1 MKKTLILLLIISSF
15 LFTGCGMVEEFK
27 TPVDPEDPS
36 EILVTIPSGSSTTS
50 IGETLVE
57 YDLIYNTLI
66 FKETV
71 KDLGYDGKLQAGDY
85 KLSRSNALE
94 TIIEK
99 LYTGDIY
106 EETFT
111 FTIPEGLELDEII
124 DILIEKNVIDS
135 RESFMA
141 ILKSQV
147 AEDPLFSNLA
157 LENYEGLLFP
167 DTYTF
172 KKDAST
178 QEVIRRMLNRMKA
191 VFTDEILNHIEENNL
206 DLYKII
212 TLASIIEREIV
223 HDDERAIAS
232 SVFYNRLDVNMK
244 LQSCATVQ
252 YIIQERKPILSNAD
266 TAIENDYNTYKYAG
280 LPPGPI
286 ASPGEASI
294 LAAVYPADT
303 DYLFFVRSYENDDSH
318 IFSTNLA
325 DHNKAA
331 QKLYEGE

>member
-1 MKKTLILLLIISSF
+1 MKKGLILLLVMVF
-15 LFTGCGMVEEFK
+15 LLTGCGMVEEFK
-27 TPVDPEDPS
+27 APVDPEDTS
-36 EILVTIPSGSSTTS
+36 EIVVNIPSGSSTTG
-50 IGETLVE
+50 IGEILVE

-66 FKETV
+66 FKQTV

-85 KLSRSNALE
+85 KLSRSNDLE

-99 LYTGDIY
+99 LYTGDVF
-106 EETFT
+106 EETLS

-124 DILIEKNVIDS
+124 DILMEERVIDS
-135 RESFMA
+135 REQFMST
-141 ILKSQV
+141 LK
-147 AEDPLFSNLA
+147 AEVGTYPIFAD
-157 LENYEGLLFP
+157 LELVNYEGLLFP
-167 DTYTF
+167 DTYTI

-178 QEVIRRMLNRMKA
+178 SVVIRKMLNRMTS
-191 VFTDEILNHIEENNL
+191 VFTEDMLNHIEENNL

-212 TLASIIEREIV
+212 NLASIIEREIV

-232 SVFYNRLDVNMK
+232 SVFYNRLDINMH

-252 YIIQERKPILSNAD
+252 YIIDERKPILSNQD
-266 TAIENDYNTYKYAG
+266 IAIENDYNTYKYPG

-294 LAAVYPADT
+294 KAAVYPADT
-303 DYLFFVRSYENDDSH
+303 EYLYFVRSYENDDSH

-325 DHNKAA
+325 DHNRAA
-331 QKLYEGE
+331 RKLHEGE

>member
-1 MKKTLILLLIISSF
+1 MKKSIIILLMSIF
-15 LFTGCGMVEEFK
+15 LLTGCGFVDEFK
-27 TPVDPEDPS
+27 TPVDPEDTS
-36 EILVTIPSGSSTTS
+36 EIVVNIPSGSSTTS

-57 YDLIYNTLI
+57 YDLIYNTFI
-66 FKETV
+66 FKQTV

-85 KLSRSNALE
+85 KFSRSYDLE

-99 LYTGDIY
+99 MYNGDIY
-106 EETFT
+106 EETVT

-124 DILIEKNVIDS
+124 DVLIEKNIVAS
-135 RESFMA
+135 RDNFIEV
-141 ILKSQV
+141 LKDEVSNY
-147 AEDPLFSNLA
+147 PLFA
-157 LENYEGLLFP
+157 DLELVNYEGLLFP
-167 DTYTF
+167 DTYTI

-178 QEVIRRMLNRMKA
+178 SDVIRKMLNRMTS
-191 VFTDEILNHIEENNL
+191 VFTEDMLNHIEENNL

-252 YIIQERKPILSNAD
+252 YIIQERKPVLSNAD
-266 TAIENDYNTYKYAG
+266 TAIDNDYNTYMYAG

-286 ASPGEASI
+286 ASPGETSI
-294 LAAVYPADT
+294 KAAVYPADT
-303 DYLFFVRSYENDDSH
+303 DYLYFVRSYENDDSH

-325 DHNKAA
+325 DHNRAA
-331 QKLYEGE
+331 RKLHEGE